1 MKQAVYRNAVN
12 QREQWICDDPKKTR
26 YIDGVQYL
34 MVRRPDSQR
43 EVLMRKDTLIPIN
56 NYRKLNNDQNSSNI

>member
-12 QREQWICDDPKKTR
+12 QRDEWICDDPKKTK

-34 MVRRPDSQR
+34 MVRKPNSERN
-43 EVLMRKDTLIPIN
+43 VLMRKDSLIPIN
-56 NYRKLNNDQNSSNI
+56 ISRN

>member
-12 QREQWICDDPKKTR
+12 QREQWICDDPKKTK

-34 MVRRPDSQR
+34 MVRRPDSYR
-43 EVLMRKDTLIPIN
+43 EVLVRKDSLI
-56 NYRKLNNDQNSSNI
+56 RVQTK

>member
-34 MVRRPDSQR
+34 MVRRPDSER
-43 EVLMRKDTLIPIN
+43 EVLVRKDSLI
-56 NYRKLNNDQNSSNI
+56 RVQTK

>member
-12 QREQWICDDPKKTR
+12 QRDEWICDDPKKTK

-34 MVRRPDSQR
+34 TVRRPDSER
-43 EVLMRKDTLIPIN
+43 LVLIRKDSLI
-56 NYRKLNNDQNSSNI
+56 RVQTK

>member
-12 QREQWICDDPKKTR
+12 QREQWICDDPKKTK

-34 MVRRPDSQR
+34 MVRKPDSQR
-43 EVLMRKDTLIPIN
+43 EVLMRRDSLIPIN
-56 NYRKLNNDQNSSNI
+56 NYRKI